1 MNVFEILTSLER
13 DDDLHLARLMILLR
27 VFGGKKGVTVKG
39 LTKLAKL
46 DFLLSYPTY
55 LERALEAKGFLE
67 ELPRVK
73 LREDEMRS
81 VESRMVRFRYGP
93 WDFRYRR
100 FINILVA
107 KGLAYVEVEGRSI
120 NPGLTQDGVNLA
132 AELAKLPEYQDLKS
146 RSKLLKK
153 YFNMRGTQL
162 KDFIYETFPEISSM
176 SLGEE
181 I

>member
-1 MNVFEILTSLER
+1 MNVFEVLTSLER
-13 DDDLHLARLMILLR
+13 DDDLHLARLMILLW
-27 VFGGKKGVTVKG
+27 VFGGKNRATIKG

-46 DFLLSYPTY
+46 DFLLRYPLY
-55 LERALEAKGFLE
+55 LERALKVQGDPKD
-67 ELPRVK
+67 LPRVNLK
-73 LREDEMRS
+73 DEEMKS

-107 KGLAYVEVEGRSI
+107 KGLAQVEVIGRSI
-120 NPGLTQDGVNLA
+120 NPGLTEDGVDLA
-132 AELAKLPEYQDLKS
+132 TELAKLPEFQDVES
-146 RSKLLKK
+146 RSRLLKK
-153 YFNMRGTQL
+153 RFNMRGTQL
-162 KDFIYETFPEISSM
+162 KDFIYQTFPEISSL